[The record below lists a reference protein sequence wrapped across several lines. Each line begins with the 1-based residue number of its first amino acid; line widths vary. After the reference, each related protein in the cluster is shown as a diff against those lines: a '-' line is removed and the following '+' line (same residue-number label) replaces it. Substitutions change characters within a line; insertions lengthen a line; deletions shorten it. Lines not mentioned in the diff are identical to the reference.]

1 MPVFKTIHL
10 HPTTLALEL
19 PSQQTQILAPLAFWG
34 PRTEW
39 SRDPDL
45 TESGGRGQVLKRPP
59 WQGRLDILAGK
70 HNTDPMR
77 THEGQLRPP
86 GGARKDFTKQVMG
99 MMALKEFHKGRRQL
113 KQSTINTSLR
123 RTTQAKIINS
133 CICLLHQ
140 TGSSWKVISL
150 QRPSSINLGLE
161 EGRKMSRGESCH
173 SSIKFLGA

>member
-1 MPVFKTIHL
+1 MVPVFKTRHL
-10 HPTTLALEL
+10 HPTTLVLEL

-59 WQGRLDILAGK
+59 WQGRIEILAGK

-77 THEGQLRPP
+77 THEGQLPPP

-99 MMALKEFHKGRRQL
+99 MMALEEFHKGRGQL
-113 KQSTINTSLR
+113 KQSLPLIPL
-123 RTTQAKIINS
+123 
-133 CICLLHQ
+133 
-140 TGSSWKVISL
+140 
-150 QRPSSINLGLE
+150 
-161 EGRKMSRGESCH
+161 
-173 SSIKFLGA
+173 